1 LSCGIASSLKSFPRA
16 THAPY
21 EHHADASSCIN
32 RRATLANAA
41 PGDANKSPGNGALSL
56 YLSGSN
62 FEISHGHAEVK
73 ALPVKALMASVPVGI
88 VILKNRTLSPVAQLS
103 SNALAKSPT
112 RGEAQMKRHGRF
124 WPDSGI
130 SSTRRTRQLSG
141 YKQPSL
147 GTAHDGRR

>member
-1 LSCGIASSLKSFPRA
+1 M
-16 THAPY
+16 
-21 EHHADASSCIN
+21 
-32 RRATLANAA
+32 ANAA

-73 ALPVKALMASVPVGI
+73 ALPVKVPMASVPVGI

-141 YKQPSL
+141 DKLPSL
-147 GTAHDGRR
+147 GMARDG